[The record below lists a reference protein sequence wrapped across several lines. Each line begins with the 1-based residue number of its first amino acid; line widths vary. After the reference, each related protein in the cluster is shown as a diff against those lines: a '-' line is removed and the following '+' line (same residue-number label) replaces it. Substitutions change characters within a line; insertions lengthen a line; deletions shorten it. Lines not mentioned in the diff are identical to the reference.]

1 MEKEAENI
9 VEKVGS
15 LYFKYGIKSITMDDV
30 AKELG
35 ISKKTLYNYFTD
47 KSELV
52 SSVVDNILNY
62 HTNKS
67 ECIFCKN
74 LNAIEEVFEVNN
86 FFTHMLKD
94 YNHSMVYDLKKYYPD
109 IFKRLHEKRREKMYN
124 SVLNNL
130 KKGKEEGLFRQ
141 EMNEEIISKLHV
153 SRIEGIFDSNIF
165 TVEEFTSPEFV
176 FEIFNYHIRGI
187 VNEKG
192 LEIVNNKIKEIKKNQ
207 QRWIIWK

>member
-1 MEKEAENI
+1 MEKEALNI
-9 VEKVGS
+9 IEKVS
-15 LYFKYGIKSITMDDV
+15 KLYFKYGIKSITMDDV

-47 KSELV
+47 KTELV

-62 HTNKS
+62 HTDKS
-67 ECIFCKN
+67 DCIFCKN

-86 FFTHMLKD
+86 FLTHMLKD

-109 IFKRLHEKRREKMYN
+109 IFKRLHEKRREKMYT
-124 SVLNNL
+124 SVLGNL
-130 KKGKEEGLFRQ
+130 KKGKQEGFFRK
-141 EMNEEIISKLHV
+141 EMNEEIIAKLHV
-153 SRIEGIFDSNIF
+153 SRIEGIFDSNVF
-165 TVEEFTSPEFV
+165 TVDEFTSPEFV

-192 LEIVNNKIKEIKKNQ
+192 LEMVNNKIKELKKN
-207 QRWIIWK
+207 K

>member
-74 LNAIEEVFEVNN
+74 LNAIEEIFEVNN

-207 QRWIIWK
+207 QR

>member
-207 QRWIIWK
+207 QR